1 MRGKRLVLEA
11 VTQRV
16 VVYTVVVLVSIA
28 TLFPIVWMFSNSVK
42 PVSEMFSVTPRVFP
56 REWTLSHY
64 QTVWSKTGFV
74 RYALNSMIVAGA
86 STTAVVFFSLMA
98 GYAVARYDF
107 PGKALFI
114 VMILVAQ
121 MFPIVVFIVPFVRV
135 VRFTGIYNT
144 YLALI
149 LPNVAFG
156 IPVGVWLLRGFV
168 QSTPKEIEE
177 AAVVDGCG
185 TVGLI
190 LRVVIPLV
198 APGLGS
204 VALLTFLVS
213 WSEFII
219 ALTFVGS
226 DSMLTLPIALANY
239 FGQYYADWGAIMAFS
254 VLYSVPV
261 LLLGL
266 FLQKYITPGL
276 AAGAVKM

>member
-1 MRGKRLVLEA
+1 MSGGVAARGALLRKVVLYA
-11 VTQRV
+11 V
-16 VVYTVVVLVSIA
+16 VVAVSVS
-28 TLFPIVWMFSNSVK
+28 TLFPVVWMISNSVK
-42 PVSEMFSVTPRVFP
+42 PVSEMFSVTPRVLP
-56 REWTLSHY
+56 RLWTLSHY
-64 QTVWSKTGFV
+64 QNVWQKTNFA
-74 RYALNSMIVAGA
+74 RYAWNSLVVAVA
-86 STTAVVFFSLMA
+86 STAAVAAFSLMA

-107 PGKALFI
+107 PGKGLFVI
-114 VMILVAQ
+114 MILVAQ

-156 IPVGVWLLRGFV
+156 IPVGVWLLRGFI
-168 QSTPKEIEE
+168 QSTPREIEE
-177 AAVVDGCG
+177 AGIVDGCS
-185 TVGLI
+185 TVTLI
-190 LRVVIPLV
+190 VRVVIPLV

-254 VLYSVPV
+254 VLYSLPV

-266 FLQKYITPGL
+266 FLQNYITPGL